1 MKTMLLSVIFVLFA
15 STLAQDDCLPNPN
28 SPSCDDRDPANST
41 ICQLTCDR
49 VSTTCTQYDEAKC
62 SQIGVDVTEE
72 SFTDM
77 FATRCKEICEQSRDA
92 EEPAKVCRFY
102 KVSDFGGEVV
112 CSLMDDTQC
121 TGTGPCGSHCHS
133 DDVGCKDTPIP
144 GPHDCPASFNY
155 TNSAFHFG
163 CDKCNPYSDPTC
175 EAGVK
180 CFTTQRCSEWDSGT
194 LDQNSDEYWRK
205 LAIEC
210 TRFGNWAR
218 LTGADGAD
226 EDYDEVLNGSIE
238 SPEAPSEPN
247 CKPLPIE
254 ILPGVRD
261 EEGADFL
268 CDNDLEL
275 NEAGTHLEIVAP
287 NTCVLLCDFHLSMSL
302 DCRIN
307 EAGETK
313 CYDDGDDAPTD
324 PANIYCWTP
333 PTAGPTATT
342 TTAIPAPTTT
352 TTTTP

>member
-1 MKTMLLSVIFVLFA
+1 MTVQQALITQTVL
-15 STLAQDDCLPNPN
+15 STLVATSVTP
-28 SPSCDDRDPANST
+28 T
-41 ICQLTCDR
+41 LTQHVKQASN
-49 VSTTCTQYDEAKC
+49 VSQHRGRKNLKHEKVQY
-62 SQIGVDVTEE
+62 QYI
-72 SFTDM
+72 F
-77 FATRCKEICEQSRDA
+77 
-92 EEPAKVCRFY
+92 
-102 KVSDFGGEVV
+102 
-112 CSLMDDTQC
+112 
-121 TGTGPCGSHCHS
+121 
-133 DDVGCKDTPIP
+133 
-144 GPHDCPASFNY
+144 
-155 TNSAFHFG
+155 
-163 CDKCNPYSDPTC
+163 
-175 EAGVK
+175 
-180 CFTTQRCSEWDSGT
+180 RCSEWDSGS

-302 DCRIN
+302 DCRID

-313 CYDDGDDAPTD
+313 CYDDGDDDPTD
-324 PANIYCWTP
+324 PSNIYCWTP